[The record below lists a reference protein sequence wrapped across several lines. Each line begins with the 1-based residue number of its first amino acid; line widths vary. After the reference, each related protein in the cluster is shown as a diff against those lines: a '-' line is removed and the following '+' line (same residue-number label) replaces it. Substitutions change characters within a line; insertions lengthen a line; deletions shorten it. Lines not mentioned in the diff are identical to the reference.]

1 MKKALIVLTMVICV
15 VIMVILWN
23 NPNGRN
29 SSFVNQGTT
38 LSAEKPPVT
47 EKDQTDIEGNEQNG
61 LTFDNPEAVKE
72 YLFDYGEKMGYDV
85 EKYPEKFFEI
95 VVKDPTA
102 LEYVLD
108 YPAKVGS
115 DIDYTIDY
123 VANGSVPH
131 FLQWDTRWG
140 YHEFKNG
147 VVGLDGCGA
156 TCLSMAA
163 VYLTNDTSLTPDKIS
178 DYAANNGYFVNGSG
192 ISWDFFSKGVNHYGL
207 SSRGVS
213 TTESSLKSA
222 LERGNPV
229 VASVREGDFTKKGHY
244 ILIADYRDGNFVVND
259 PNSLV
264 NSQRLWDWET
274 LKPQIK
280 NMWEIYK

>member
-1 MKKALIVLTMVICV
+1 MIICV
-15 VIMVILWN
+15 AIIVVLWN

-29 SSFVNQGTT
+29 SSIVNQNTT
-38 LSAEKPPVT
+38 LSDEKPPIT
-47 EKDQTDIEGNEQNG
+47 EKVPTSIDDNEQVD
-61 LTFDNPEAVKE
+61 LTFNNPEAVKE
-72 YLFDYGEKMGYDV
+72 YLFDYGKKMGYDV
-85 EKYPEKFFEI
+85 EKYPEKFYEI
-95 VVKDPTA
+95 IVKDPTA

-108 YPAKVGS
+108 YPVKVGS
-115 DIDYTIDY
+115 DIEYKLDYEP
-123 VANGSVPH
+123 NGSIPH

-163 VYLTNDTSLTPDKIS
+163 VYLTNDTSLTPDEIS

-192 ISWDFFSKGVNHYGL
+192 ISWDFFSKGVEHYDL

-213 TTESSLKSA
+213 ISESSLKSA
-222 LERGNPV
+222 LERKNPV
-229 VASVREGDFTKKGHY
+229 IASVREGDFTKKGHY
-244 ILIADYRDGNFVVND
+244 ILIADYEEGKFVVND
-259 PNSLV
+259 PNSLI